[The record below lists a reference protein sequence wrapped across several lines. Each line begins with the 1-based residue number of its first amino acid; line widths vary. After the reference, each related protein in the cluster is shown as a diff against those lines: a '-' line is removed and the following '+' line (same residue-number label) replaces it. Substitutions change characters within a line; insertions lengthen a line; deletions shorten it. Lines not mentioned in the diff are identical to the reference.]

1 MHLPAPTVTRRSG
14 AHVAVAR
21 SLRHMHPVE
30 HAPRPSRAR
39 SRAKQGTVSSL
50 VLLLGTATVI
60 ACGADEVRDTAITE
74 LAVGSWACAPDAD
87 GADELPFTV
96 QIQGGGT
103 FGVTAEAEPGS
114 SSGYEISGTWEVVD
128 GDLRWGFDD
137 VQAREKSVVEG
148 FDALTLES
156 TGFTLQWPGIFE
168 ANDGTDDPAD
178 EQEVLVDAHGTD
190 SVTLSVPGGDP
201 WTCDRQ

>member
-1 MHLPAPTVTRRSG
+1 MNLPAPTATRRSG

-60 ACGADEVRDTAITE
+60 ACGADEVGDTAITE
-74 LAVGSWACAPDAD
+74 LAVGSWACAPDAA

-137 VQAREKSVVEG
+137 VQAREKSVVEA

-178 EQEVLVDAHGTD
+178 EQEVLVDAHGTG